1 MSSVSIPPNAPKLIF
16 SDTLSQQIRS
26 IIELAKPYNTIIL
39 LYEDDFSDNVLAAW
53 AELDRLNLKT
63 RKIGQIYGGIEVHA
77 FGLESFPPNTILELH
92 IREASMEKMHPGQQ
106 RAVFKSLL
114 NELSLI
120 SVKVY
125 PSTSGSFLLE

>member
-1 MSSVSIPPNAPKLIF
+1 MSSVPTASNVPKLLF
-16 SDTLSQQIRS
+16 SDTLSQPIRN

-39 LYEDDFSDNVLAAW
+39 LYEDDFSDNILAAW

-63 RKIGQIYGGIEVHA
+63 QKLGQIYGGIEVHA
-77 FGLESFPPNTILELH
+77 FGLEKFPANTVLELH
-92 IREASMEKMHPGQQ
+92 IRESNTDTSRQNRQ

-120 SVKVY
+120 SIKVY
-125 PSTSGSFLLE
+125 PSNTRSFMLE

>member
-1 MSSVSIPPNAPKLIF
+1 MSSVSTASNVPKLLF
-16 SDTLSQQIRS
+16 SDTLSQPIRN

-39 LYEDDFSDNVLAAW
+39 LYEDDFSDNIMAAW
-53 AELDRLNLKT
+53 AELDRLSLKT
-63 RKIGQIYGGIEVHA
+63 QKLGQVYGGIEVHS
-77 FGLESFPPNTILELH
+77 FGLDSFPPNTILELL
-92 IREASMEKMHPGQQ
+92 IRESNQDTSRQNRQ

-125 PSTSGSFLLE
+125 TSNSQSFLLE